1 MDDEFLELTLQY
13 AGQILKV
20 RPQLQPVAFSDFLGT
35 LQCLKP
41 FLECALEKSAIPH
54 EMRALFRKCT
64 LVQVDAA
71 LLEKIQ
77 NLCAIIAGS
86 KRDSS
91 DGPRPQ
97 SGNITNS
104 CSRAHIPLRDFH
116 PWWRVANGIASLVSR
131 Y

>member
-71 LLEKIQ
+71 LLEKIFLPAKS
-77 NLCAIIAGS
+77 NDGAYKLGNDEDAG
-86 KRDSS
+86 KLGYGDT
-91 DGPRPQ
+91 G
-97 SGNITNS
+97 
-104 CSRAHIPLRDFH
+104 
-116 PWWRVANGIASLVSR
+116 
-131 Y
+131 